1 MKRLP
6 VKGRAT
12 QEETPIAGSRK
23 QCNLLKTVLMF
34 VQNKTKDILILL
46 RKEDRSLMLQSSDYL
61 HACRNTL
68 CTLCQKERKKFKI
81 EKSSKPQ

>member
-12 QEETPIAGSRK
+12 QEETPIARSRK

-34 VQNKTKDILILL
+34 IQNKTKDILILV
-46 RKEDRSLMLQSSDYL
+46 RKEEEKKIQNRKIIKTAVNMTDRSFCIYGI
-61 HACRNTL
+61 
-68 CTLCQKERKKFKI
+68 FI
-81 EKSSKPQ
+81 